1 MQKNYVS
8 AGVFDLNFL
17 WYTGTVIYKKTSYKC
32 GIGDVGSYRDFKLE
46 RINRDFVC
54 IYSVL
59 ICDSIVLKQ

>member
-46 RINRDFVC
+46 KINRDFVC
-54 IYSVL
+54 IY
-59 ICDSIVLKQ
+59 